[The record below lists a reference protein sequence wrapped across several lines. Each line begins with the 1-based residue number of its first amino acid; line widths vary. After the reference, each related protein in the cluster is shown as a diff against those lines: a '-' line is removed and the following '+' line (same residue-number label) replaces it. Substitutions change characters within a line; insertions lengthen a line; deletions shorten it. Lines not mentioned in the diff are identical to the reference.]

1 MSTYRT
7 QRKRSLNFLCSGSPS
22 EIFDEFASL
31 THACHTFTSDR
42 LGSTG
47 KLWPHPDSERDDGS
61 VVLFEQGFPTPNGR
75 AKFVPADWTAAPELP
90 DEACPLVL
98 NTGRLL
104 EHWHMGSMTCRAK
117 VLDAIEPEALIH
129 VHPDDARDRG
139 IAEGDEVRIASR
151 CGRVTCRAH
160 LSWRDQRGAAFL
172 PFHFHKAAAA
182 LLTID
187 ELDSDG
193 KIPELKFCTIEI
205 ERWPGPELQTNP
217 SRAE

>member
-1 MSTYRT
+1 MRRCST
-7 QRKRSLNFLCSGSPS
+7 QSSPRPS
-22 EIFDEFASL
+22 
-31 THACHTFTSDR
+31 
-42 LGSTG
+42 STCT
-47 KLWPHPDSERDDGS
+47 
-61 VVLFEQGFPTPNGR
+61 PTTP
-75 AKFVPADWTAAPELP
+75 
-90 DEACPLVL
+90 
-98 NTGRLL
+98 
-104 EHWHMGSMTCRAK
+104 
-117 VLDAIEPEALIH
+117 
-129 VHPDDARDRG
+129 G

-193 KIPELKFCTIEI
+193 KIPEFKFCTIEI

>member
-1 MSTYRT
+1 
-7 QRKRSLNFLCSGSPS
+7 LNFLCSGSPS

-129 VHPDDARDRG
+129 VHPDDARDRRRG
-139 IAEGDEVRIASR
+139 RGPDRQPVRSR
-151 CGRVTCRAH
+151 HLQGAPLLARPAWCCVPALPLSQGRRRPADDRRTR
-160 LSWRDQRGAAFL
+160 LRR
-172 PFHFHKAAAA
+172 
-182 LLTID
+182 
-187 ELDSDG
+187 
-193 KIPELKFCTIEI
+193 
-205 ERWPGPELQTNP
+205 
-217 SRAE
+217 